1 MNITPHLGIGDLLI
15 IKMKQISNNL
25 TIGCINI
32 NKNLILTYCENYDI
46 KINFIEKF
54 ILLLFGNA
62 KICINNNNIDFN
74 ILSINIIFIT

>member
-25 TIGCINI
+25 TIKRINI

-46 KINFIEKF
+46 KIIFS
-54 ILLLFGNA
+54 
-62 KICINNNNIDFN
+62 NISF
-74 ILSINIIFIT
+74 S